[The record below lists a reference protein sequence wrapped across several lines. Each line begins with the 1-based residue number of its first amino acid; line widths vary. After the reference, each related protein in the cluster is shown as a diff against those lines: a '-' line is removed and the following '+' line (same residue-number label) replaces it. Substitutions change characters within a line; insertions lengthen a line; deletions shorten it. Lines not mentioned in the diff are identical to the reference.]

1 MTKRKP
7 FKSNRIFKDF
17 SISNTRVYTIWEGII
32 QRGTNPDN
40 KDYYKYGKIGRG
52 VCDEW
57 RSSKAFYEWAMS
69 NGYKDD
75 LQLDRIDN
83 TKGYS
88 PDNCRWATR
97 RQQNINKI
105 NNRMIT
111 YKEETKPLTV
121 WCKELGLKEKRTA
134 TRLDLGWSPEEAFE
148 KPVGYRHKPHELT
161 KRVWGRKTY
170 FTKEVLI

>member
-17 SISNTRVYTIWEGII
+17 PIYKTRVYAIWEGII

-40 KDYYKYGKIGRG
+40 KDYYKYGKVGRG

-57 RSSKAFYEWAMS
+57 KSSKAFYEWAMS

-88 PDNCRWATR
+88 PDNCRWTTR
-97 RQQNINKI
+97 KQQNINKV
-105 NNRMIT
+105 NNRLVEYNGEI
-111 YKEETKPLTV
+111 KPLSV
-121 WCKELGLKEKRTA
+121 WIEQLGLNGKRV
-134 TRLDLGWSPEEAFE
+134 RERIRRGWKPTEAFFLPIRSRPRE
-148 KPVGYRHKPHELT
+148 RIEYKSM
-161 KRVWGRKTY
+161 KT
-170 FTKEVLI
+170 FFKKEVLV